1 VPGRGTL
8 VLDVALVTA
17 WVHATGGGDSEFR
30 TLYLIVIVTVALRFG
45 IWRRPAG
52 CEGHHGFDGSARLAC
67 EPTLPLEGRP
77 VSEGSIRERLSA
89 LSRAELI
96 GLVALLGVTLGGAG
110 LWYVR
115 SLPKPVA
122 ITAGAAGGGEPA
134 PAASA
139 SPPPAA
145 VLLVDVAGWV
155 RHPGVYEF
163 EEGARVI
170 DAIDAAGGA
179 RTGAMLESLNLAAPL
194 TDGSQILVPKEG
206 EQVATPPV
214 AGESG
219 AASGGLIDVN
229 TAGATELEA
238 LPGVGE
244 VIAQAIVDYR
254 TENGPFTSVDQ
265 LLDVSGIG
273 DATLEDI
280 RELVTV

>member
-1 VPGRGTL
+1 
-8 VLDVALVTA
+8 
-17 WVHATGGGDSEFR
+17 
-30 TLYLIVIVTVALRFG
+30 
-45 IWRRPAG
+45 
-52 CEGHHGFDGSARLAC
+52 
-67 EPTLPLEGRP
+67 

-96 GLVALLGVTLGGAG
+96 GLVALLCLTLGGAG

-122 ITAGAAGGGEPA
+122 VTAGPSASSGPA
-134 PAASA
+134 PAASS
-139 SPPPAA
+139 SPSPAV

-179 RTGAMLESLNLAAPL
+179 RSGALLQSLNLAAPL
-194 TDGSQILVPKEG
+194 TDGTQILVPKEG
-206 EQVATPPV
+206 DQGVTPPTAGSGSSGGAV
-214 AGESG
+214 AG
-219 AASGGLIDVN
+219 ALINVN
-229 TAGATELEA
+229 TASATELEA

-254 TENGPFTSVDQ
+254 TENGPFASVDQ

-273 DATLEDI
+273 DATLENI

>member
-1 VPGRGTL
+1 
-8 VLDVALVTA
+8 
-17 WVHATGGGDSEFR
+17 
-30 TLYLIVIVTVALRFG
+30 
-45 IWRRPAG
+45 
-52 CEGHHGFDGSARLAC
+52 
-67 EPTLPLEGRP
+67 

-96 GLVALLGVTLGGAG
+96 GLVALVGVTLGGAG

-115 SLPKPVA
+115 SLPRPIPV
-122 ITAGAAGGGEPA
+122 TAGAPGSDTSA

-139 SPPPAA
+139 TPSPAV

-155 RHPGVYEF
+155 RRPGVYEF

-194 TDGSQILVPKEG
+194 TDGSQILVPREG
-206 EQVATPPV
+206 DQASAPV
-214 AGESG
+214 GGEVPG
-219 AASGGLIDVN
+219 AMPGALINVN
-229 TAGATELEA
+229 TASATELEA

-254 TENGPFTSVDQ
+254 TENGPFASVDE

-273 DATLEDI
+273 DATLENI

>member
-1 VPGRGTL
+1 
-8 VLDVALVTA
+8 
-17 WVHATGGGDSEFR
+17 
-30 TLYLIVIVTVALRFG
+30 
-45 IWRRPAG
+45 
-52 CEGHHGFDGSARLAC
+52 
-67 EPTLPLEGRP
+67 

-115 SLPKPVA
+115 SLPRPIPV
-122 ITAGAAGGGEPA
+122 TAGAPGSHAPA

-139 SPPPAA
+139 SPSSAA
-145 VLLVDVAGWV
+145 VLVVDVAGWI

-179 RTGAMLESLNLAAPL
+179 RTGAMLDSLNLAAPL

-206 EQVATPPV
+206 EQ
-214 AGESG
+214 GEAPAPGASGSG
-219 AASGGLIDVN
+219 AAPGELINVN
-229 TAGATELEA
+229 TASATELEA

-273 DATLEDI
+273 DATLENI